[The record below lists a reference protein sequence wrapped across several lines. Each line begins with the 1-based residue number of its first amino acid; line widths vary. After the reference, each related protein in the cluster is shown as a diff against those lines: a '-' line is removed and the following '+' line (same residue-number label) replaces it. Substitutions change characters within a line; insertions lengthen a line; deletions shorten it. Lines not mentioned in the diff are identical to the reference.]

1 MYNKDSVEIYQ
12 EIDFEKRS
20 KGQICA
26 HFKLY
31 HVNGNEAESKERVTT
46 NRCKIFEK

>member
-12 EIDFEKRS
+12 EIDFEKRN

-26 HFKLY
+26 HFKL
-31 HVNGNEAESKERVTT
+31 
-46 NRCKIFEK
+46 